1 MGLPEPLTRR
11 KRRTRLTP
19 ERERELFGRTLDLVR
34 DVGYETMTLDAV
46 AARSRCSKATL
57 YRQWG
62 SKPRLVS
69 EALREM
75 RPFSLDDLDT
85 GSLRGDL
92 HALAQRIG
100 EARKDLDLVRG
111 ISLAI
116 RKDAELADA
125 VHEALV
131 QPELD
136 LFEAML
142 ARAAER
148 GEIDRSAPACGFLP
162 HMFLGSVF
170 SRPLLER
177 QSADTEYLQRYVDT
191 VVLPLLLNA

>member
-46 AARSRCSKATL
+46 AAESKCSKATL

-69 EALREM
+69 EALRGM
-75 RPFSLDDLDT
+75 RPFSLEDLDT

-92 HALAQRIG
+92 HALARRIG

-142 ARAAER
+142 TRAAER
-148 GEIDRSAPACGFLP
+148 GEIDRSRPACGFLP
-162 HMFLGSVF
+162 HMFVGSVF

>member
-1 MGLPEPLTRR
+1 MGLSEPLTRR

-19 ERERELFGRTLDLVR
+19 ERERELYGRTLDLVR

-46 AARSRCSKATL
+46 AAESKCSKATL

-69 EALREM
+69 EALREL
-75 RPFSLDDLDT
+75 RPFSLEDLDT

-92 HALAQRIG
+92 HAFAERVG
-100 EARKDLDLVRG
+100 EARKDIDLVRG

-116 RKDAELADA
+116 RKDADLADA

-142 ARAAER
+142 SRAADR
-148 GEIDRSAPACGFLP
+148 GEIDRAAAACDFLP
-162 HMFLGSVF
+162 HMFVGAVF

-177 QSADTEYLQRYVDT
+177 QAADTTYLQRYVDT

>member
-19 ERERELFGRTLDLVR
+19 ERERELYGRTLDLVR

-46 AARSRCSKATL
+46 AAESRCSKATL

-75 RPFSLDDLDT
+75 RPFSLEDLDT

-148 GEIDRSAPACGFLP
+148 GEIDRSAPPAVSFRTCSSAPSSPGRSLS
-162 HMFLGSVF
+162 GR
-170 SRPLLER
+170 RPTPNIS
-177 QSADTEYLQRYVDT
+177 SATWT
-191 VVLPLLLNA
+191 PSSSPCC

>member
-1 MGLPEPLTRR
+1 MGLPEPLTRT

-19 ERERELFGRTLDLVR
+19 ERERELFSRTLDLVR

-46 AARSRCSKATL
+46 AAHSRCSKATL

-69 EALREM
+69 VALREM
-75 RPFSLDDLDT
+75 RPFSLEDLDT

-92 HALAQRIG
+92 HALARRVG
-100 EARKDLDLVRG
+100 EAHKDIDLVRG

-116 RKDAELADA
+116 RKDAELAEA

-142 ARAAER
+142 ARAAAR
-148 GEIDRSAPACGFLP
+148 GEIDRSEPACDFLP
-162 HMFLGSVF
+162 HMFVGSVF

-177 QSADTEYLQRYVDT
+177 RAADTAYLQRYVDT
-191 VVLPLLLNA
+191 VVLPLLLAA